1 MRRVF
6 LLCGVLLLLSAAGLT
21 LWQISVE
28 RQIAQRTE
36 TLLQQS
42 QYLKTNPG
50 FGPADAVCLVP
61 DAYRFPPQDEDLRL
75 LQCEDNVS
83 ARQENVNNL
92 L

>member
-1 MRRVF
+1 MKQGRP
-6 LLCGVLLLLSAAGLT
+6 T
-21 LWQISVE
+21 LDID
-28 RQIAQRTE
+28 RDYRLMLHE